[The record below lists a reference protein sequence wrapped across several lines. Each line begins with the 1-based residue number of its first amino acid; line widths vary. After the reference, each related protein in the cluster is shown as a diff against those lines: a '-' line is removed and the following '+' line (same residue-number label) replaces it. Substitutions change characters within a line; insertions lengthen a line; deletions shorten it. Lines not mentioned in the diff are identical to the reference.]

1 MDLVDHD
8 GPKGAEQPRV
18 VLASLDELRS
28 DDEVAEGVGG
38 HLDALHQAENEVA
51 AVHVLGKVDQVFDGG
66 HGPHVRGDANAA
78 LAPTAKPKLPGE
90 HLLQPLQHLGE
101 R

>member
-1 MDLVDHD
+1 
-8 GPKGAEQPRV
+8 
-18 VLASLDELRS
+18 
-28 DDEVAEGVGG
+28 
-38 HLDALHQAENEVA
+38 
-51 AVHVLGKVDQVFDGG
+51 VHVLGKVDQVFDGG